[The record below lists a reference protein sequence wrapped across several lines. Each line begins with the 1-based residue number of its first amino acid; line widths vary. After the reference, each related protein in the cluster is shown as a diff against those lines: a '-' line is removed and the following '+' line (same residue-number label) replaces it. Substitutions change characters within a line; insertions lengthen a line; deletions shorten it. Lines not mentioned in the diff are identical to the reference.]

1 MKNKITLLLGLLF
14 VLTAFTP
21 AKRNITIFTIG
32 DSTMANKKLEGENP
46 ERGWGQML
54 SRYFT
59 DDITIDNH
67 AVNGRSSKSF
77 IDEGRWD
84 AVLSKIQKGD
94 YVFIQFGHNDEKDDP
109 NRHTDPG
116 TTFDANLKKF
126 VEDTRAKGGIPVLFN
141 SIVRRNFGKADGNAV
156 ANAIKQDDIRNGIDP
171 KAPKDSIEEGATL
184 IDTHGAYLI
193 SPKNVAKEL
202 NVTFIDLNS
211 LTHKLVEG
219 MGPQKSKELYLW
231 VEPKTVPALPNGRED
246 NTHLNVHGASVIAEM
261 AVKAVTEAIPE
272 LQQYVCHYD
281 LVVAKDG
288 SGDFFTVQE
297 AINAVPD
304 YRKNERTTILIKEG
318 SYKEKVI
325 IPASK
330 NAVSLIGQG
339 EVKIT
344 YDDYASKPNIFGEN
358 KGTSGSSS
366 CYIYAPDFYA
376 ENITFE
382 NTSGPVGQAVACF
395 VSADRAYFKKCRFLG
410 FQDTL
415 YTYGKGCRQ
424 YYDECYIEGTV
435 DFIFGWSTA
444 VFNRCHIHSIGN
456 GYITAPSTDK
466 GQKYGYVFYNCEITA
481 NSDVDKVYLSRPWRP
496 YAQAVF
502 IQCNMGK
509 HILPE
514 GWDNWRNKN
523 NEKTVFYAEYK
534 SKGEGANPGKRV
546 AYSKQL
552 KNTEG
557 YSIEEVLSGNDGWN
571 PSKNGNAL
579 LNIKR

>member
-261 AVKAVTEAIPE
+261 AVKAVAEAIPE
-272 LQQYVCHYD
+272 LQQYVRHYD

-304 YRKNERTTILIKEG
+304 YRKNARTTILIKEG

-514 GWDNWRNKN
+514 GWNNWRNKN

-534 SKGEGANPGKRV
+534 NKGEGANPGKRV